1 MLPAVAVS
9 GVVCANA
16 MDLVY
21 TYSDFLSSTLQL
33 RFVCA
38 EKLPNRKKG
47 AEALFYDIV
56 YRLDFITIGSK
67 SYFDNSDSTTSSNQ
81 DSA

>member
-1 MLPAVAVS
+1 MDR
-9 GVVCANA
+9 GVQLQV
-16 MDLVY
+16 
-21 TYSDFLSSTLQL
+21 FLILDTIL

-38 EKLPNRKKG
+38 EKLPNGKKG
-47 AEALFYDIV
+47 AEALFYDIA
-56 YRLDFITIGSK
+56 YRSDFITIESK